1 MKTLQYKIVFF
12 LFLLFI
18 VFWTGLFIHNHSENA
33 KLSLLIEETGKEKE
47 SLLKKVMLLQG
58 KGLESFV
65 YDYSYW
71 DDMLKFLHKKD
82 EKWAYINIDN
92 VMPTFNVQY
101 FWLYTPEMDLSYS
114 VNSFKDKSLVE
125 FPLDKKLLISKL
137 KEKWFNHFFIKTS
150 QGLVEIR
157 TAPLQSGSDL
167 SRKSTPGG
175 FLIGGRLWS
184 SEYQKELAQLM
195 SGDISIRIDD
205 KNDVSSYTKNDKF
218 VFTVQQ
224 DLQGLDNH
232 NIATVKCS
240 INSEIFKNLVNSSD
254 RQLLINILFGFVILG
269 ATSFFLFYMINKPI
283 HLISKSLKN
292 SSPDLIKNMRLKQDE
307 FGSLASLIIKF
318 FNQKEELI
326 KEIHERIH
334 AEDELRKLSRAIVQ
348 SPVSVVI
355 TDLNGS
361 IEYVNPKFCM
371 STGYSSDELIGKKCN
386 ILKSGYSTDE
396 VYKTLWSSILSGQD
410 WKGEFLNKKKN
421 GELFWELAT
430 ISPIINAMGDTTH
443 FIGIKEDI
451 SLRKQIEES
460 LRLSEI
466 KYRSIFENIQD
477 VFFQID
483 ISGKVVEISPS
494 VEKHTGYKRQEL
506 LGNNIDLIFS
516 NRDELLELYN
526 YIKNNDEITDL
537 EACIKTKGNE
547 IRYIS
552 INSHLLKID
561 KEENPIIAGS
571 FRDITRRK
579 QMEYELSYER
589 ELLENIMNYIPDT
602 IYFKDKNC
610 CFTRVNKA
618 QADFLGLNNP
628 KDAIGKSDFDFFSK
642 EFAQVTY
649 NDEQAIMQSLVPLVD
664 KTEFIS
670 RADGSLR
677 WVSATKVPVVDKDG
691 NVTGIVG
698 ISRDF
703 TERKIIEEALSKSE
717 EKYQLVINKLK
728 EVVFQTDY
736 DGNWTLL
743 NPAWEEVTGFSVKE
757 SLGKPFLDYVYPDDK
772 LKNYEIFIPLIKR
785 KKEYCKH
792 EIRYITK
799 EGGYKWIEVY
809 ATLTLDNDDNIMG
822 TSGTLN
828 DITERK
834 IAEQEIK
841 EAKENAEKA
850 YQAKSIF
857 LANMS
862 HEIRTPM
869 NAILGYAE
877 LLKSRLTD
885 KRSIEYLSGISTSGQ
900 SLLSLINDILD
911 LSKIEANRIILKYSP
926 VDPYMIMNELVQI
939 FAVICKEKDVEFS
952 VAVDPEIPHQLLLDE
967 IRVRQ
972 ILFNLIGNAV
982 KFTEKGFVS
991 VLIKN
996 ERKMGDSNYVDLL
1009 LEVRDSGI
1017 GIPEDQHELIFQAF
1031 TQQEG
1036 QSTGK
1041 FGGTGL
1047 GLTITKRLVEMMQ
1060 GKITLQSKA
1069 GEGSVFSVIL
1079 PDTKIP
1085 ESFTDIKNEVKNQ
1098 NLGQVI
1104 FEKATILHAEDSET
1118 NRKLIRA
1125 FLTPYCFTI
1134 VEAEDGKEAV
1144 ELTKQFNPDL
1154 ILMDFQMP
1162 KEDGISAAEEIRSF
1176 NKTVPIIGIT
1186 ASLVMLSDEKVEKL
1200 FNACMNKP
1208 FSKTELISQL
1218 TSYLKHSFKPLLISN
1233 TPDESLISED
1243 ESAEK
1248 VSLSD
1253 DLIKVLNVEL
1263 KNEWKSVKEGMM
1275 IDEIMSFAE
1284 KIKSL
1289 GIKNKVNILAKYGQ
1303 DLFEAADSFKVVQ
1316 INRLLEQF
1324 NELITRL
1331 S

>member
-33 KLSLLIEETGKEKE
+33 KLSLLIEETGKEKGA
-47 SLLKKVMLLQG
+47 LLKKVMLLQG

-101 FWLYTPEMDLSYS
+101 FWLYSPDMDLSYS

-184 SEYQKELAQLM
+184 REYQKELSQLM

-205 KNDVSSYTKNDKF
+205 KKDISSYTKNDKF

-224 DLQGLDNH
+224 DLQGIDNH

-269 ATSFFLFYMINKPI
+269 ATSFFLFYMINKPV

-292 SSPDLIKNMRLKQDE
+292 SAPDLIKNMRHKQDE

-318 FNQKEELI
+318 FDQKEELI

-355 TDLNGS
+355 TDLDGS

-386 ILKSGYSTDE
+386 ILKSGHSSDE
-396 VYKTLWSSILSGQD
+396 VYKALWSSILSGQD

-483 ISGKVVEISPS
+483 TSGNVIEISPS

-516 NRDELLELYN
+516 NRDELIELYN
-526 YIKNNDEITDL
+526 FIKNTDEITDL
-537 EACIKTKGNE
+537 EACIKTKENE

-552 INSHLLKID
+552 INSHLLKIN

-589 ELLENIMNYIPDT
+589 ELLDNIMNYIPDT

-628 KDAIGKSDFDFFSK
+628 KDAIGKSDFDFFPK

-649 NDEQAIMQSLVPLVD
+649 NDEQAIMQSLVPLID

-691 NVTGIVG
+691 SVTGIVG

-736 DGNWTLL
+736 EGNWTLL

-757 SLGKPFLDYVYPDDK
+757 SLGKPFLDYVYPEDK

-785 KKEYCKH
+785 EKDYCRH
-792 EIRYITK
+792 EIRYLTK
-799 EGGYKWIEVY
+799 DEGYKWIEVY

-939 FAVICKEKDVEFS
+939 FAVICKEKGVDFS

-996 ERKMGDSNYVDLL
+996 ERKRGDNNYVDLL

-1047 GLTITKRLVEMMQ
+1047 GLTITKRLVEVMQ

-1069 GEGSVFSVIL
+1069 GEGSVFSVVL

-1144 ELTKQFNPDL
+1144 ELTKQFSPDL

-1176 NKTVPIIGIT
+1176 NKNVPIIGIT
-1186 ASLVMLSDEKVEKL
+1186 ASLVMLNDEKVGKL

-1218 TSYLKHSFKPLLISN
+1218 TNYLKHSFKPLLISN
-1233 TPDESLISED
+1233 TPDESFISED
-1243 ESAEK
+1243 ESEEK
-1248 VSLSD
+1248 FSLSD
-1253 DLIKVLNVEL
+1253 DLIEVLNIEL

-1289 GIKNKVNILAKYGQ
+1289 GVKNKVNILAKYGQ